1 MEADK
6 QDKGLNLANKIQK
19 EGVSLLDKNLKSID
33 EFKEEFKFKLD
44 QMNEEM
50 D

>member
-19 EGVSLLDKNLKSID
+19 EGVSLFDQHFKSVKGLIQDFKDK
-33 EFKEEFKFKLD
+33 
-44 QMNEEM
+44 
-50 D
+50 